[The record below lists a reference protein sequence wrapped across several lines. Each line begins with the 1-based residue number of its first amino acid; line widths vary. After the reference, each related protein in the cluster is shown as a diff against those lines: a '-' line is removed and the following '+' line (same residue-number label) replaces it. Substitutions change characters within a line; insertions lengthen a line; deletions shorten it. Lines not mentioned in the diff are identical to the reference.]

1 MPSIGRSVRLPD
13 IPNFR
18 DVGGLSSGS
27 LRPGVVF
34 RSAQLSGHTGAD
46 DDALLS
52 LGVRSVYDL
61 RTAEEAE
68 HRPDRVPAQ
77 VRVALLDVLGDRPH
91 SGAAAVASL
100 VTAQQ
105 DRATVEDIN
114 DAVSGGRAHDL
125 MIETYRHFVSLP
137 SAHASYRA
145 LLSSLAG
152 DEGASVIHCTAG
164 KDRTGWAVAVLQRLC
179 GADVDDII
187 VDYLGSNAGMERA
200 YRPMLESFASEGGDA
215 DALADMIFVKPEYL
229 EAATSLM
236 HRVHGGLTRYLTETL
251 GLDGQTLERL
261 RARLTT

>member
-18 DVGGLSSGS
+18 DAGGLSSGS
-27 LRPGVVF
+27 LRPGIVF
-34 RSAQLSGHTGAD
+34 RSAQLSGHAEAD
-46 DDALLS
+46 DDALVS

-61 RTAEEAE
+61 RTAEEAA
-68 HRPDRVPAQ
+68 HRPDHVPAQ
-77 VRVALLDVLGDRPH
+77 IRVMLLDVLADRPH

-100 VTAQQ
+100 VTAKQ
-105 DRATVEDIN
+105 DRTTIEDIN

-137 SAHASYRA
+137 SAHSSYRA
-145 LLSSLAG
+145 LLSSLAV

-164 KDRTGWAVAVLQRLC
+164 KDRTGWAIAVLQRLC
-179 GADVDDII
+179 GTDVDD
-187 VDYLGSNAGMERA
+187 VLRDYLGSNVGMEHA

-236 HRVHGGLTRYLTETL
+236 HRVHGGLDRYLEDAL
-251 GLDGQTLERL
+251 GLDGATLERL
-261 RARLTT
+261 RARLTS

>member
-18 DVGGLSSGS
+18 DAGGLPSGS
-27 LRPGVVF
+27 LRPGIVF
-34 RSAQLSGHTGAD
+34 RSAQLSGHTDAD
-46 DDALLS
+46 DTALVS

-68 HRPDRVPAQ
+68 HRPDQVP
-77 VRVALLDVLGDRPH
+77 VPIRISLLDVLADRQD

-100 VTAQQ
+100 VTAKQ
-105 DRATVEDIN
+105 DRATVDDIN

-145 LLSSLAG
+145 LLTSLAV

-179 GADVDDII
+179 GADADDVVI
-187 VDYLGSNAGMERA
+187 DYLGSNAGMERA
-200 YRPMLESFASEGGDA
+200 YRPMLESFAAEGGDA
-215 DALADMIFVKPEYL
+215 EALADMIFVKPEYL
-229 EAATSLM
+229 EAANDLM
-236 HRVHGGLTRYLTETL
+236 RRAHGGLDRYLTETL
-251 GLDGQTLERL
+251 CLDDTTLERL
-261 RARLTT
+261 RSRLTT